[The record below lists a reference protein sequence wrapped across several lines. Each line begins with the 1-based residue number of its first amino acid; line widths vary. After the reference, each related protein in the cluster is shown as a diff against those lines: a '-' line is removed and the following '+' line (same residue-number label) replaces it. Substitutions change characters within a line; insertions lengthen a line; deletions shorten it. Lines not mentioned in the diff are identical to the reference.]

1 MKATKQLSHLQ
12 IDIMRTLWRRGEAT
26 VSDVHSDLQQDRG
39 LAPTTVAT
47 MLSRLEKDG
56 IVRHR
61 SQGRQYVYTPR
72 VTESEVR
79 HSAVSELAERLFQG
93 DFGALVNHLLK
104 ESDIEPGDLE
114 EVREIL
120 ESKEE
125 EDASS
130 NP

>member
-1 MKATKQLSHLQ
+1 MKQLSRLQ

-26 VSDVHSDLQQDRG
+26 VSEVHSDLQQDRG

-61 SQGRQYVYTPR
+61 NQGRQYVYIPCVSER
-72 VTESEVR
+72 EVR
-79 HSAVSELAERLFQG
+79 RSAVSELAERLFHG

-104 ESDIEPGDLE
+104 ESDIRPGDLE

-120 ESKEE
+120 ESQEE

-130 NP
+130 SL